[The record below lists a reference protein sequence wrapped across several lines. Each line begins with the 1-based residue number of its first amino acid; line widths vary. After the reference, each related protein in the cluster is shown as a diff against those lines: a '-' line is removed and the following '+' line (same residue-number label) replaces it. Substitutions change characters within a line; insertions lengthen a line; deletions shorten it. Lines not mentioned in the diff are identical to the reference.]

1 MVHNGKCRVFWVL
14 MGDVI
19 VVIEVTTFVKGLL
32 VEKII
37 DNVQYGGKCATKR
50 NFDGFKAETTRC

>member
-1 MVHNGKCRVFWVL
+1 

-37 DNVQYGGKCATKR
+37 DNVQYGGKCAAKR
-50 NFDGFKAETTRC
+50 DFDGWKAETTRC